1 MVYVFKE
8 LGMGIILIENEVYED
23 QRGFFVEGYNREAFA
38 ENGIE
43 NDFMQY
49 VFSRSKKGVFR
60 GLHFQ
65 KDPYSQAKL
74 LRVIRG
80 EIFDVS
86 VDIRPMSPTFGKH
99 VEITLKGDG
108 HQMIYIPRNFAH
120 GFVALE
126 DSDVLYYVDNRYAQK
141 QEGGILWNDP
151 ELDIKYPIQPTLMS
165 KKDAIWKPL
174 SQTYLGI

>member
-80 EIFDVS
+80 EIFDVA
-86 VDIRPMSPTFGKH
+86 VDIRPGSSTFGKH
-99 VEITLKGDG
+99 VEIRLKGDG
-108 HQMIYIPRNFAH
+108 RQMIYIPRNFAH

-126 DSDVLYYVDNRYAQK
+126 DSDVLYYVDNEYSQK
-141 QEGGILWNDP
+141 SECGILWNDP
-151 ELDIKYPIQPTLMS
+151 ELGINYPLEPTLMS
-165 KKDAIWKPL
+165 PKDAKWKPL
-174 SQTYLGI
+174 NQTVI